1 MKRNDDYSYFD
12 NINILCFNRPEY
24 ASKVFKSIKDQI
36 RNIKKTIKI
45 NIWIDGYKNSK
56 EEFIGNKDQTSEV
69 YKIAKNSF
77 DNANIFQMKENIGIA
92 RIYSKAELYSLENST
107 KKYALFFEDDYVLGE
122 SYFAALNIL
131 MEWAFDKEEIAIVTA
146 HGIVSE
152 YLDSY
157 FNEITENPLIGP
169 SPIHSLWAYAIKLE
183 HLSEREIFIKEYLSL
198 MGNTPYHKRNNELII
213 EFFNSKGLSFIN
225 GTSQD
230 YAKHAALILYDK
242 LAITIPKY
250 LGEYIGIKGEHSNL
264 QIFKKLGYKKK
275 KGDIF
280 NNDDYKNRLNLYFG
294 FDSLR
299 KIRKFELLIMQL
311 QSKLEES
318 EKKLKESKNMF
329 HSSLIFFKMKLSKLK
344 TILKSH
350 L

>member
-1 MKRNDDYSYFD
+1 MKKKDDYEYFD
-12 NINILCFNRPEY
+12 NLNILCFNRPAY
-24 ASKVFKSIKDQI
+24 ASKVFNSINDQI

-56 EEFIGNKDQTSEV
+56 EEVNGNIDQTSEV
-69 YKIAKNSF
+69 YEIAKNSF

-92 RIYSKAELYSLENST
+92 RIYAKAESYSLENST
-107 KKYALFFEDDYVLGE
+107 KKYALFFEDDYILGE

-146 HGIVSE
+146 HGIISE

-157 FNEITENPLIGP
+157 FNEITENPSIGP

-183 HLSEREIFIKEYLSL
+183 HLNEREIFLNEYLSL
-198 MGNTPYHKRNNELII
+198 MENTPYHKRNNELIL

-230 YAKHAALILYDK
+230 YAKHAALILYNK

-264 QIFKKLGYKKK
+264 QIFKKLGYQQK

-280 NNDDYKNRLNLYFG
+280 NIEEYKHKLNFYFG

-318 EKKLKESKNMF
+318 EKKLKASKNMF
-329 HSSLIFFKMKLSKLK
+329 YSALIYSKTKVSKLK
-344 TILKSH
+344 NILKSY

>member
-107 KKYALFFEDDYVLGE
+107 KYALFFEDDYVLGE
-122 SYFAALNIL
+122 IISALNIL

-183 HLSEREIFIKEYLSL
+183 HLSEEKFYQGIFISY
-198 MGNTPYHKRNNELII
+198 GNTPYHKRNN
-213 EFFNSKGLSFIN
+213 
-225 GTSQD
+225 D
-230 YAKHAALILYDK
+230 
-242 LAITIPKY
+242 
-250 LGEYIGIKGEHSNL
+250 
-264 QIFKKLGYKKK
+264 
-275 KGDIF
+275 
-280 NNDDYKNRLNLYFG
+280 
-294 FDSLR
+294 
-299 KIRKFELLIMQL
+299 
-311 QSKLEES
+311 
-318 EKKLKESKNMF
+318 
-329 HSSLIFFKMKLSKLK
+329 
-344 TILKSH
+344 
-350 L
+350 

>member
-1 MKRNDDYSYFD
+1 
-12 NINILCFNRPEY
+12 
-24 ASKVFKSIKDQI
+24 
-36 RNIKKTIKI
+36 
-45 NIWIDGYKNSK
+45 
-56 EEFIGNKDQTSEV
+56 
-69 YKIAKNSF
+69 
-77 DNANIFQMKENIGIA
+77 
-92 RIYSKAELYSLENST
+92 
-107 KKYALFFEDDYVLGE
+107 
-122 SYFAALNIL
+122 

-146 HGIVSE
+146 HGIISE

-157 FNEITENPLIGP
+157 FNEITENPSKGP
-169 SPIHSLWAYAIKLE
+169 SLIHSLWAYAIKLD
-183 HLSEREIFIKEYLSL
+183 HLREREIFLKEYLSL
-198 MGNTPYHKRNNELII
+198 MRNTPYHKRDNELIL
-213 EFFNSKGLSFIN
+213 EFFNSKGLPFIN

-230 YAKHAALILYDK
+230 YAKHAALILFNK

-264 QIFKKLGYKKK
+264 QIFKKLGYQKK

-280 NNDDYKNRLNLYFG
+280 NIEEYKNKLNLYLD

-329 HSSLIFFKMKLSKLK
+329 QSALIFFKTKLSKLK
-344 TILKSH
+344 KIIKSH
-350 L
+350 LLNLKK